1 MSKPIGGLFTNK
13 LSKLSNLKLKKSNST
28 KFLLPTHSL
37 IVRKLNSKEKS
48 SNIITDEINKYLNSP
63 EKFLFSNT
71 KVIIGKKIKVKDIN
85 FIGIEPLPQKKTA
98 TPNKRMSL
106 YRKQLNFNNNNSDSA
121 SKNSTGFSHYNLKE
135 KQQHSNNEKYE
146 IIDNEQLKKIFNRY
160 KTFHLASKNDEK
172 KNNFPLLNEKNK
184 NKNKNNNNSE
194 TFSINNTSTTKNTK
208 SRNKEIP
215 FDVTQSLSFQYNK
228 LKIRQNLDNKVK
240 NISKR
245 LSRILNKKESE
256 LLLNRVDDYSFKKEL
271 LRDIDFNKPIED
283 KYGLHKWNISL
294 RRPKNFEGMR
304 NSYIN
309 LTIDQNPFWGIVVEK
324 YPKIKEAK
332 IKPGISDKNKNFFE
346 NFKKSHS
353 WLIKNKEY
361 KNYENLDKLSVKG
374 ENLFNIEYNREINN
388 SRGKK
393 LLHKTFVDK
402 GGKVILKTEI
412 NNIFGEMIFCED
424 YSKNNLLNSK
434 YTNFSSINSGYNTI
448 TNKLPFQMKYYT
460 NNNTNFKYF
469 PNSSSMMDSEILK
482 KNTFTKSR
490 STIEL

>member
-1 MSKPIGGLFTNK
+1 MSKSIGGLFTSK
-13 LSKLSNLKLKKSNST
+13 LSKQANLKLMKSNST

-48 SNIITDEINKYLNSP
+48 SNIITNEINEYLNSP
-63 EKFLFSNT
+63 EKFLSSNA
-71 KVIIGKKIKVKDIN
+71 KVIIGKKINVKDIN
-85 FIGIEPLPQKKTA
+85 FIGIEPLPQKKTI

-106 YRKQLNFNNNNSDSA
+106 YRKQFNFNNNNNNNNDSP

-172 KNNFPLLNEKNK
+172 KNNFPKLNEK

-194 TFSINNTSTTKNTK
+194 TFSFNTSTTKNTK
-208 SRNKEIP
+208 TRNKELP

-245 LSRILNKKESE
+245 LSRILIKKESE
-256 LLLNRVDDYSFKKEL
+256 LLLNRIDDYSFKREL

-283 KYGLHKWNISL
+283 KYGVHKWNISL

-309 LTIDQNPFWGIVVEK
+309 LTRDQNPFWGIVVEK
-324 YPKIKEAK
+324 CPKIKEAK
-332 IKPGISDKNKNFFE
+332 IRPGFSDKNNNFFE
-346 NFKKSHS
+346 NFKRSHS
-353 WLIKNKEY
+353 WLIKSKEF
-361 KNYENLDKLSVKG
+361 KNYENLNKLCVKG

-412 NNIFGEMIFCED
+412 NNIFGEMTFCED
-424 YSKNNLLNSK
+424 YNKNNLLNSK
-434 YTNFSSINSGYNTI
+434 YTNFSSINSGYNTF
-448 TNKLPFQMKYYT
+448 TNKLPFQMRYYT
-460 NNNTNFKYF
+460 NNSTNFKYF
-469 PNSSSMMDSEILK
+469 PNSSMMDSEILK
-482 KNTFTKSR
+482 KNTFTKSK